1 MDKHIFL
8 PESKVLTSKEDEAVV
23 ILGATQKK
31 VGAGSSSWA
40 GVVSSFFFDAVEDW
54 GRKLVTDKV
63 EKDN

>member
-31 VGAGSSSWA
+31 WVQGQVHELEWYHLSSLMPWRIRGGSY
-40 GVVSSFFFDAVEDW
+40 
-54 GRKLVTDKV
+54 
-63 EKDN
+63 